1 MKTTRIDRRGF
12 LRNLGALSAAGLAS
26 RLDLLN
32 LVAAAEAQSQ
42 PDYKAL
48 VCVFMFGG
56 NDGNNTLIP
65 IDTGGY
71 GQYAAVRTAA
81 SGINLA
87 KASLLPIQPTNVGT
101 PFGLHPALGELQT
114 LFNQNRM
121 AILANVGTLTQP
133 ITKTQYAAG
142 VRPESLYS
150 HSDQQA
156 QWQSSISDTVSAT
169 GWGGRV
175 ADKLAAQNAAT
186 GFPVITSLD
195 GTVLFATGAA
205 TAPLAIPTTGTFAL
219 SGYTT
224 STASVARLTALQQ
237 LLAEANGNAF
247 VSGMNKIGAQALQLS
262 TTVNPILTSTNSTI
276 ASLFT
281 NLKTN
286 TANQLY
292 QVAKLIEARAATGA
306 KRQIF
311 FVQLGSFDTHGD
323 QINRQQALF
332 AELSPALKAF
342 YDATVA
348 LGVSSQVTT
357 FTLSDFGRTF
367 QPASGGGT
375 DHAWGNH
382 HFIIG
387 GAVQGGSFYGQYP
400 QLVLAGPDDAERE
413 GRWLPTTAVDQYGAT
428 LASWF
433 GVAPGD
439 LASVFPN
446 IGKFASADLGFMG
459 VASRLTHT

>member
-81 SGINLA
+81 SGINLP
-87 KASLLPIQPTNVGT
+87 KASLLPIQPINVGT

-219 SGYTT
+219 SGYST
-224 STASVARLTALQQ
+224 SAASVAR
-237 LLAEANGNAF
+237 
-247 VSGMNKIGAQALQLS
+247 
-262 TTVNPILTSTNSTI
+262 
-276 ASLFT
+276 
-281 NLKTN
+281 
-286 TANQLY
+286 
-292 QVAKLIEARAATGA
+292 
-306 KRQIF
+306 
-311 FVQLGSFDTHGD
+311 
-323 QINRQQALF
+323 
-332 AELSPALKAF
+332 
-342 YDATVA
+342 
-348 LGVSSQVTT
+348 
-357 FTLSDFGRTF
+357 
-367 QPASGGGT
+367 
-375 DHAWGNH
+375 
-382 HFIIG
+382 
-387 GAVQGGSFYGQYP
+387 
-400 QLVLAGPDDAERE
+400 
-413 GRWLPTTAVDQYGAT
+413 
-428 LASWF
+428 
-433 GVAPGD
+433 
-439 LASVFPN
+439 
-446 IGKFASADLGFMG
+446 
-459 VASRLTHT
+459 